1 VGKSTG
7 VTILTFRNI
16 LIVELTELGFIG
28 GFMIVQFNMVVGKSA
43 LIIVRAFIFIFDE
56 IAELGCIF

>member
-1 VGKSTG
+1 
-7 VTILTFRNI
+7 LTFRNI